1 MEDVMKKLCG
11 IYARVSTERQAE
23 IKDGSLDTQISRL
36 KNYITYRNTHV
47 KDDEKW
53 VVSDIYREEGRSGK
67 DTHRPELQRLLSDV
81 ASGKI
86 NTVICTKLDRITRS
100 IIDFDN
106 LTKTFKKYHIEFISL
121 EENFDTTTPI
131 GEAMLEIS
139 LVFAK
144 LERQTTSKRT
154 KDKMQWRAEQ
164 GLWNGGQIL
173 GYDLVDKKLIVN
185 HKEAQTVKLMFE
197 KYIELGS
204 VLQVVEWLN
213 KHGYRT
219 KEYVSRR
226 KGIKRGGNRFF
237 NAYVSQKLT
246 SRVYIGEVTH
256 NDNMHKGQ
264 HKPIID
270 KKLWNEANRLLKLHA
285 PLRKNPKRET
295 KYIFVLQGLV
305 KCGKCGNYMTS
316 KYSTGRNGLHPYYQC
331 TRNAHGGKDACD
343 MKYVP
348 AAEFEKAILEKIKD
362 MCEDKKRLQEIV
374 KKANRSTES
383 ALRSLKQDRKIQ
395 ENKLKPIANSIKHI
409 LDALS
414 KGIKNKSVS
423 EKLSELE
430 LQKDQ
435 IEKDIQNIDFEMSRV
450 KQQILNAKVMH
461 ESLTRFRQIYET
473 ATPLK
478 LKELLP
484 SFVEK
489 ITWKPTQIEIALFDQ
504 EVQRGQLENGNVT
517 TKGGGAL
524 PLVKWLRLSDEVR
537 SYFKG
542 SFEIKP

>member
-1 MEDVMKKLCG
+1 MKKLCG
-11 IYARVSTERQAE
+11 LYARVSTERQAE

-36 KNYITYRNTHV
+36 KNYIAYRNSHV
-47 KDDEKW
+47 ENDEKW
-53 VVSDIYREEGRSGK
+53 EIFDVYREEGRSGK
-67 DTHRPELQRLLSDV
+67 DTNRPELQRLLSDIKD
-81 ASGKI
+81 GKI
-86 NTVICTKLDRITRS
+86 NTVIFTKLDRITRS

-106 LTKTFKKYHIEFISL
+106 LTKTFKQYHAEFVSL
-121 EENFDTTTPI
+121 EENFDTSTPI

-154 KDKMQWRAEQ
+154 RDKMQWRAEQ

-173 GYDLVDKKLIVN
+173 GYDLIDKKLIVN
-185 HKEAQTVKLMFE
+185 HKEARLVKLMFE
-197 KYIELGS
+197 KYLELGS

-213 KHGYRT
+213 SHGYRT

-226 KGIKRGGNRFF
+226 KGIKRGANRFF
-237 NAYVSQKLT
+237 NAYVCQKLT
-246 SRVYIGEVTH
+246 SRAYIGEVTH
-256 NDNMHKGQ
+256 KGEIHKGQ

-295 KYIFVLQGLV
+295 KHIFVLQGLV

-331 TRNAHGGKDACD
+331 TRNAHGGKDACN

-348 AAEFEKAILEKIKD
+348 AKEFEKTILKKLKD
-362 MCEDKKRLQEIV
+362 MSQDKKRLQKIV
-374 KKANRSTES
+374 KGANKSIES
-383 ALRSLKQDRKIQ
+383 ALLSLKQDRKIQ
-395 ENKLKPIANSIKHI
+395 ENKLKPITDSIKNI

-435 IEKDIQNIDFEMSRV
+435 IEKDIQNIDFEMDQV

-461 ESLTRFRQIYET
+461 ESLTRFSQVYEV
-473 ATPLK
+473 ATPLE
-478 LKELLP
+478 LKDLVP
-484 SFVEK
+484 RFVEK
-489 ITWKPTQIEIALFDQ
+489 ITWKPTEIEIALFDQ

-524 PLVKWLRLSDEVR
+524 PLVNWLPR
-537 SYFKG
+537 
-542 SFEIKP
+542 

>member
-1 MEDVMKKLCG
+1 MKKLCG

-489 ITWKPTQIEIALFDQ
+489 ITWKSTQIEIALFDQ

>member
-1 MEDVMKKLCG
+1 MKKLCG

>member
-1 MEDVMKKLCG
+1 MKKLCG

-383 ALRSLKQDRKIQ
+383 ALRSHKQDRKIQ

>member
-1 MEDVMKKLCG
+1 
-11 IYARVSTERQAE
+11 
-23 IKDGSLDTQISRL
+23 
-36 KNYITYRNTHV
+36 
-47 KDDEKW
+47 
-53 VVSDIYREEGRSGK
+53 
-67 DTHRPELQRLLSDV
+67 
-81 ASGKI
+81 
-86 NTVICTKLDRITRS
+86 
-100 IIDFDN
+100 
-106 LTKTFKKYHIEFISL
+106 
-121 EENFDTTTPI
+121 
-131 GEAMLEIS
+131 MLEIS

-173 GYDLVDKKLIVN
+173 GYDLVEKKLIVN
-185 HKEAQTVKLMFE
+185 HKETQTVKLMFE

-246 SRVYIGEVTH
+246 SRVYIGEVGH
-256 NDNMHKGQ
+256 GDNIHKGQ

-305 KCGKCGNYMTS
+305 KCGNCGNYMTS

-348 AAEFEKAILEKIKD
+348 AAEFEKAILGKIKD

-430 LQKDQ
+430 LLKDQ
-435 IEKDIQNIDFEMSRV
+435 IEKDIQNIDFEMGRV
-450 KQQILNAKVMH
+450 KQQILNAKVMY

-504 EVQRGQLENGNVT
+504 EVQRGQLDNGNVT

-524 PLVKWLRLSDEVR
+524 PLVNWLPR
-537 SYFKG
+537 
-542 SFEIKP
+542 